1 MLYILALHDCG
12 LYVGS
17 LNIVIIVCER
27 TVATIYVRRYETKKT
42 TLLGILLVTFQW
54 LFSLFFVW
62 FNQVNSKVNTI
73 SYHLT
78 FCQREF
84 YASSAMKIFFMAL
97 LICDFISIIAFLL
110 LLAINKRRYRH
121 SSSGFEKHY
130 ALSARYQIAEN
141 VRTTRLLYPLVLA
154 YLAGSV
160 ISIVILYQAGNTL
173 KAETKTLGSPF
184 QIYLSATNWGQSFD
198 ILFALLAI
206 IFPHLAIY
214 GHHSLLREFRK
225 VLTLDHGRRRPRR
238 PKRLNGDP
246 LIMTMTEERNLH
258 FERLE
263 AMWQHSPRRP

>member
-1 MLYILALHDCG
+1 
-12 LYVGS
+12 
-17 LNIVIIVCER
+17 
-27 TVATIYVRRYETKKT
+27 
-42 TLLGILLVTFQW
+42 
-54 LFSLFFVW
+54 
-62 FNQVNSKVNTI
+62 
-73 SYHLT
+73 
-78 FCQREF
+78 
-84 YASSAMKIFFMAL
+84 MKIFFMAL
-97 LICDFISIIAFLL
+97 LISDFVSIIAFLL
-110 LLAINKRRYRH
+110 LLAINKRRYRY

-154 YLAGSV
+154 YLMGSV
-160 ISIVILYQAGNTL
+160 ISIIILYQAGNTL
-173 KAETKTLGSPF
+173 KAETLGSPF
-184 QIYLSATNWGQSFD
+184 QIYLAATNWGQSFD

-246 LIMTMTEERNLH
+246 LIMTCTEERNLH